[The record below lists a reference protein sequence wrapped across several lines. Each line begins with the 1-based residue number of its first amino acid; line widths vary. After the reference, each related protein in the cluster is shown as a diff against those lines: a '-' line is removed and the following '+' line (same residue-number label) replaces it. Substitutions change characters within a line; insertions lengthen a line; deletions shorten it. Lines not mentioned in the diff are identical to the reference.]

1 MLVHEAMGEA
11 LKRLGV
17 QAIFGLMG
25 DGNMRFIAHA
35 AGKLGLRY
43 YGARHEN
50 GALAMADAYARVANE
65 VGVCTVTQGPGVTN
79 CLSALAE
86 AVKAGTPLVLLA
98 GETPGRFPAHHQAID
113 QTALIN
119 AAGAAV
125 QRARAPALIAAD
137 IERAC
142 HRALLEGRPVAL
154 SVPNDWLLQPA
165 DETLL
170 ARLAPPRRARAL
182 PEPETIAALARLIAN
197 GERPLILAGRGAAR
211 SEARAAL
218 EALGE
223 RIGALLATTVHAKG
237 FFSGLPLDAG
247 VTGGFASEAACRL
260 IGQADLVLAFG
271 ASLPI
276 FATRNGEIFATGA
289 KIVQIDVR
297 PAAIGAATP
306 SDLGLVGD
314 VAATAQALLEELKRA
329 GIAKEG
335 FRAAG
340 FRAEVAALRTPPEA
354 PDAGGACNG
363 NERADP
369 RALMRRLDAMLPRER
384 TVVVDSGHAMGWSVI
399 HLGVPDSRGFV
410 FGNDFMVVGLGIA
423 MAFGAAIARP
433 DRLTVAAPGDGGLMM
448 SLGELETLVRY
459 RVPMLVLAINDA
471 GFGVEVHILR
481 HAGLSPAEAQFSDTD
496 FAAVARGLGA
506 QGITVRNS
514 ADLDALAPWLAAP
527 RGPMVVDC
535 KVNPGII
542 GDWFQEN
549 LSPASWLAR
558 MMKP

>member
-11 LKRLGV
+11 LRRLEV
-17 QAIFGLMG
+17 QAMFGLMG

-35 AGKLGLRY
+35 SEKLGLHY

-50 GALAMADAYARVANE
+50 GALAMADGYARIANE

-79 CLSALAE
+79 CLSALSE
-86 AVKAGTPLVLLA
+86 AVKAGTPLLLLA
-98 GETPGRFPAHHQAID
+98 GETPARFSAHHQAID
-113 QTALIN
+113 QAALFS
-119 AAGAAV
+119 AAGAAI
-125 QRARAPALIAAD
+125 QRAHAPATIAAD
-137 IERAC
+137 IERAY
-142 HRALLEGRPVAL
+142 HRALLESRPVAL

-165 DETLL
+165 DESLL
-170 ARLAPPRRARAL
+170 AHLARPRRTRVL
-182 PEPETIAALARLIAN
+182 PEPETLAALARLVN
-197 GERPLILAGRGAAR
+197 DCERPLILAGRGAVR
-211 SEARAAL
+211 SDARAAL
-218 EALGE
+218 ESLGE

-237 FFSGLPLDAG
+237 FFSRLPLDAG

-276 FATRNGEIFATGA
+276 FATRNREIFAPGA
-289 KIVQIDVR
+289 KIVQVDVH

-306 SDLGLVGD
+306 SDFGLVGD
-314 VAATAQALLEELKRA
+314 AAACAQVLLEELKRA
-329 GIAKEG
+329 AISKEG
-335 FRAAG
+335 FRSA
-340 FRAEVAALRTPPEA
+340 RLSRDVAALRASPEL
-354 PDAGGACNG
+354 PDASGSAG
-363 NERADP
+363 ADP
-369 RALMRRLDAMLPRER
+369 RALMRRLDAMLPAQR
-384 TVVVDSGHAMGWSVI
+384 TVVVDSGHAMGWSVM
-399 HLGVPDSRGFV
+399 HLRVPDGRGFL
-410 FGNDFMVVGLGIA
+410 FGNDFMVVGLGVA

-459 RVPMLVLAINDA
+459 RMPMLVVALNDA

-481 HAGLSPAEAQFSDTD
+481 HAGLSPAQALFSNTD

-506 QGITVRNS
+506 QGITVRKT

-527 RGPMVVDC
+527 SGPMVVDC
-535 KVNPGII
+535 KVDPGII